1 MSKTKIY
8 IILGAAGSGRREV
21 VADLVADLSTS
32 DAKPMLLLSEGE
44 TRSEWDERC
53 GTLQSWSFGDDKRI
67 HASISPDASDVFL
80 MLDGRKNPVDQLEAC
95 KAWIDSSKH
104 ELARILCVVN
114 CQLAEAH
121 QELMAWYDACIH
133 FADVVLLNRREG
145 VSNRWISEFRARY
158 EKQFY
163 PCIFEFVKEGRV
175 KNPAL
180 ILEPQARRISQAF
193 EEEMIG
199 ISLDGVII
207 EDTSE
212 DEEDNE
218 ETDEDEDEEKDLAP
232 QPDPY
237 FARRLGGRRVK
248 EIPNIADY
256 LG

>member
-53 GTLQSWSFGDDKRI
+53 GMLQSWSFGDDKRI
-67 HASISPDASDVFL
+67 HAYIPPDASDVFL

-95 KAWIDSSKH
+95 KAWIDGSEH

-207 EDTSE
+207 EDTTE
-212 DEEDNE
+212 DDEDNE